1 MSPNINIRW
10 LIGSIMLFMLPVII
24 NAQEQ
29 DREQVLLVDIDSLV
43 TRAVRDRI
51 ITKEESQELIGFVR
65 DSLPEGTDLKIRAL
79 EQIRNELDD
88 RYAEMVRNSMKL
100 LDEAGY
106 IGSRML
112 PDQLYEPEGYES
124 PQEKRHAMEMAAV
137 AGAAIDIEEMMKHVK
152 PLKMKPWLL
161 TSLRLL
167 FGRGVSQRPRR
178 WDYYSVPQM
187 GGVYDIIMPGGQ
199 PDDSWRDAP
208 PMYYDPHPD
217 KHFRR

>member
-10 LIGSIMLFMLPVII
+10 LIGSIMIFMLPVGI

-51 ITKEESQELIGFVR
+51 ITKEESRELIGFVR

-100 LDEAGY
+100 IDEAGY
-106 IGSRML
+106 IGNRML
-112 PDQLYEPEGYES
+112 PDQLYVPEGYES

-137 AGAAIDIEEMMKHVK
+137 AGAAIDAEEIMKHVK